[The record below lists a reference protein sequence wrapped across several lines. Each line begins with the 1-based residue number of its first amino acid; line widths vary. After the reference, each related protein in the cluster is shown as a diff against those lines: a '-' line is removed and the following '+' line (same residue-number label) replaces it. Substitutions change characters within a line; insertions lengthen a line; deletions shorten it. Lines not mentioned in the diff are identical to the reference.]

1 MMDKPIKVSDVIDN
15 AKVGP
20 LQVGLFVLCAMCLI
34 LDGFDVQV
42 VGYVAP
48 TIFQEWQVPRSALG
62 NVLAAGNFGVMV
74 GSLVFTMVGD
84 KIGRRPVLIG
94 ATIFFSALTLLTSRV
109 TTVAELTLIR
119 FVAGI
124 GLGCIIPNATAL
136 IGEYSPARLR
146 VAFMACISVGFTAGA
161 AVAGFVSAWLIP
173 AFGWRSVFYFGGLTP
188 LVIAVLMFFWLPES
202 LQFLVLKRRNL
213 DKVGRWLKQIEPTAP
228 IGAAT
233 QFVLNEESKTG
244 VPAKH
249 LFSEGRAKTTILL
262 WVINFMNIYNLYLL
276 AGWLPT
282 VITQLGYSAQTGVW
296 VGTALQVGGTLGT
309 FWLTWV
315 IGRLGFI
322 PVLTTQE
329 SASSADSR

>member
-1 MMDKPIKVSDVIDN
+1 MPDQPIKVADVIDN

-62 NVLAAGNFGVMV
+62 NVLAAGNFGVLV
-74 GSLVFTMVGD
+74 GSLVFTMVAD

-161 AVAGFVSAWLIP
+161 
-173 AFGWRSVFYFGGLTP
+173 
-188 LVIAVLMFFWLPES
+188 
-202 LQFLVLKRRNL
+202 RR
-213 DKVGRWLKQIEPTAP
+213 
-228 IGAAT
+228 
-233 QFVLNEESKTG
+233 
-244 VPAKH
+244 
-249 LFSEGRAKTTILL
+249 
-262 WVINFMNIYNLYLL
+262 
-276 AGWLPT
+276 
-282 VITQLGYSAQTGVW
+282 
-296 VGTALQVGGTLGT
+296 
-309 FWLTWV
+309 
-315 IGRLGFI
+315 GRLRVRVAHSRLRLAIG
-322 PVLTTQE
+322 VLFRW
-329 SASSADSR
+329 SNAVGHRGVDVFLASRVAAVSGPEAPQPR